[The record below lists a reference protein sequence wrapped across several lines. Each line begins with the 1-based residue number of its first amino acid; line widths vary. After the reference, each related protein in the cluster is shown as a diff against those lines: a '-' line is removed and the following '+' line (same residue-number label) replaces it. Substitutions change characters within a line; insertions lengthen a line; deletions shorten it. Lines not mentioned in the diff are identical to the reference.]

1 MEEPRR
7 NAGNAGSAENEKGSH
22 PVERCLAC
30 EAVVNRAN
38 RDACPISVSALCR
51 NVCLFTQ
58 QSTANQQTCSIV
70 SVVHHGLASE
80 ATLHGSDR
88 VGLASEAA
96 LHGSAYSYAPR
107 FRKRDPALFFL
118 MLPSKRIFV
127 GLELPASCKTTL
139 LSLDPQLTGLRWV
152 VEEQLH
158 LTLSFLGN
166 VDTVAEDRLREALDQ
181 VRVPPFFLPLC
192 GVGVFNVHGQPS
204 VVWVGVGKGH
214 PHLFLLHR
222 RIQDATLHAGLEPD
236 LKPFHPHVTV
246 GRAKGISRQALQP
259 FIRQHAEAD
268 LGLFE
273 VTGFGLYS
281 SVLSPVGAIHHLE
294 MRQDF

>member
-70 SVVHHGLASE
+70 SVVHH
-80 ATLHGSDR
+80 
-88 VGLASEAA
+88 GLASEAA

-236 LKPFHPHVTV
+236 LKPFYPHVTV

-259 FIRQHAEAD
+259 FIRQYAEAD

-281 SVLSPVGAIHHLE
+281 SLLSPVGAIHHLE
-294 MRQDF
+294 MRHDF

>member
-1 MEEPRR
+1 
-7 NAGNAGSAENEKGSH
+7 
-22 PVERCLAC
+22 
-30 EAVVNRAN
+30 
-38 RDACPISVSALCR
+38 
-51 NVCLFTQ
+51 
-58 QSTANQQTCSIV
+58 
-70 SVVHHGLASE
+70 
-80 ATLHGSDR
+80 
-88 VGLASEAA
+88 
-96 LHGSAYSYAPR
+96 
-107 FRKRDPALFFL
+107 
-118 MLPSKRIFV
+118 MLPSKRLFV
-127 GLELPASCKTTL
+127 GLELPTSCKTTL
-139 LSLDPQLTGLRWV
+139 LALDPHLTGLRWV

-214 PHLFLLHR
+214 PHLFLLRR

-259 FIRQHAEAD
+259 FIRQYAEAD
-268 LGLFE
+268 LGLFG

-281 SVLSPVGAIHHLE
+281 SLLSPAGAIHHLE
-294 MRQDF
+294 IRQDF